1 MFQKFYKIFSTASIL
16 FLIFFTHPV
25 FSKVVKNFEIS
36 GNERIPEGTI
46 KMLSGVSINDNLEIE
61 NLNDITINLYNSNFF
76 ENVTVKFENNILS
89 IIVLENPIIESIIFK
104 GIKADRI
111 QKTVSENLKLKSRSS
126 FNEIL
131 LRADLERIKNAL
143 KDLGF
148 YFSEVDVFLEKL
160 DDNKV
165 SLIYEVDLGAK
176 SKIKKITFIGDKI
189 FKDSKL
195 KNVIISEEHKFWK
208 FLSGRK
214 YLNENT
220 INFDK
225 TLLKNFYLSKG
236 YYNASINTS
245 FAKIIDDNQFEL
257 IFNINANDKYY
268 FNKLNLKIPN
278 DFDEKNFVSLNKLFK
293 KAEGEIYSI
302 NLVKKILD
310 EIDYITTT
318 EEYHSISSTVEENI
332 IDNKIN
338 LTFEIKET
346 KKLVVEK
353 INVFGNNVTHESVIR
368 NKLVIDE
375 GDPFNEILQAKSI
388 NNLKSLNFFKSVKSD
403 VLEGSLDNSKI
414 INIYIEEKAT
424 GEISAGAGVGTT
436 GGTVTAGVKENNY
449 LGKGVSVEAN
459 ATIDEESIKGL
470 LRVNN
475 PNYKN
480 TDKSISASIEA
491 IEIDRIKDF
500 GYKNNKFGFSLG
512 SSFEFLDDL
521 NLGLSTS
528 SFYEKIET
536 DSTAS
541 ARQKKQEGDYWDTF
555 IKTSFDLDK
564 RDQVFQTSKGFRS
577 RYILELPVLS
587 DTNTLTNHFD
597 YKVYTQLFDQ
607 NVSSASF
614 FFKAAKSIT
623 NEDIKLTERL
633 FVPSKNLRGFEKGK
647 IGPRDGNDFIGGNFV
662 SAMNLST
669 SLPQIL
675 ENVQNMDVVLFFDA
689 ANVWGVDYDSSL
701 DTNDSIRSSIGV
713 GLDWFTLL
721 GPLNFSLAVPLT
733 KDTSD
738 KTESFRFN
746 LGTTF

>member
-1 MFQKFYKIFSTASIL
+1 MFQKFIKTYAITSIL
-16 FLIFFTHPV
+16 FLIIFCNPV
-25 FSKVVKNFEIS
+25 FSEIVKKIEIS
-36 GNERIPEGTI
+36 GNERIPEDTI
-46 KMLSGVSINDNLEIE
+46 KMFSGISINENLETE
-61 NLNDITINLYNSNFF
+61 NLNDVTINIYDSNFF

-89 IIVLENPIIESIIFK
+89 IIVVENPIIESIIFK

-111 QKTVSENLKLKSRSS
+111 KKAISENLKLKSRSS

-131 LRADLERIKNAL
+131 LRSDLDRIANAL
-143 KDLGF
+143 KELGF
-148 YFSEVDVFLEKL
+148 YFSKVDVFLEEL
-160 DDNKV
+160 NDNKV
-165 SLIYEVDLGAK
+165 SLIYEVDLGTK
-176 SKIKKITFIGDKI
+176 SKIKKITFIGNKI

-195 KNVIISEEHKFWK
+195 RNVIISEEHKFWK

-214 YLNENT
+214 YLNEST

-225 TLLKNFYLSKG
+225 NLLKNFYLSKG

-245 FAKIIDDNQFEL
+245 FAKIIDENQFEL

-268 FNKLNLKIPN
+268 FNKLSLKIPK
-278 DFDEKNFVSLNKLFK
+278 DFDERNFISLKKLFK
-293 KAEGEIYSI
+293 KAEGEIYSV
-302 NLVKKILD
+302 NVVKKILD

-318 EEYHSISSTVEENI
+318 EEYHSISSTVDEKI
-332 IDNKIN
+332 VDNKIN
-338 LTFEIKET
+338 LTFEIMET
-346 KKLVVEK
+346 EKLVVEK
-353 INVFGNNVTHESVIR
+353 INVYGNNVTHESVIR
-368 NKLVIDE
+368 NKLAIDE

-424 GEISAGAGVGTT
+424 GEITAGAGVGTT

-459 ATIDEESIKGL
+459 ATIDEESMKGL
-470 LRVNN
+470 FRVNN

-480 TDKSISASIEA
+480 SDTSVSASVEA
-491 IEIDRIKDF
+491 IEIDRMQDF
-500 GYKNNKFGFSLG
+500 GYKNNKVGFSIG
-512 SSFEFLDDL
+512 SSFEFLDDF

-541 ARQKKQEGDYWDTF
+541 ARQKKQEGNYWDTF

-564 RDQVFQTSKGFRS
+564 RNQVFQTSKGFRS
-577 RYILELPVLS
+577 RYILDLPVIS

-597 YKVYTQLFDQ
+597 YKVYTQLYDQ

-633 FVPSKNLRGFEKGK
+633 FVPSKNLRGFERGK
-647 IGPRDGNDFIGGNFV
+647 IGPKDGNDFIGGNFV
-662 SAMNLST
+662 SAINLST
-669 SLPQIL
+669 SLPQVL
-675 ENVQNMDVVLFFDA
+675 ENLQNMDVVLFFDA

-701 DTNDSIRSSIGV
+701 DTNDTIRSSIGI

-733 KDTSD
+733 KDTTD